1 MKWFQKYSGYIVAF
15 VFCIAVIA
23 VYKTFDNLSDIT
35 QYIGTIFSA
44 LKPFIAA
51 FVIAY
56 ILNMPA
62 KRLKALLEKSNKR
75 FLLNHSNGISIL
87 IVYLLA
93 MLVLALLLWL
103 LIPAIVQNLTDL
115 FQNMGSYAASL
126 SSFINESSIAKMFNF
141 QAADLSK
148 AVDMFVGSFDMTQLQ
163 TYAKGVVSVTS
174 GFFSGFVAFIA
185 SIYMLLDKA
194 RLQKLF
200 VRVLNSF
207 FKEKTV
213 TAITEHARR
222 MNEVFVNYIY
232 SRLSCSIIMAVLCSA
247 VLSVMGV
254 KYALILGV
262 FIGAMDMIPYF
273 GSIISSCI
281 AVLITLI
288 TGGFWLGVWTG
299 VALLILQQFD
309 GNILGPKIMG
319 DSLEIRPF
327 WIIFAISVG
336 GSLFG
341 FIGMLIS
348 VPIFAIIRIVVSDY
362 ITTREHRRAAEGE
375 TADEVSKNAE
385 K

>member
-1 MKWFQKYSGYIVAF
+1 MKWFKKYSGYIVAF

-35 QYIGTIFSA
+35 QYISTIFSA
-44 LKPFIAA
+44 LKPFIVA

-62 KRLKALLEKSNKR
+62 KRLKVLLEKSNKK
-75 FLLNHSNGISIL
+75 FLVNHSHGISIL
-87 IVYLLA
+87 IVYLA
-93 MLVLALLLWL
+93 AILVLALLLWL
-103 LIPAIVQNLTDL
+103 LIPAIVQNLIDL
-115 FQNMGSYAASL
+115 FQNMGSYAASV
-126 SSFINESSIAKMFNF
+126 SDFINESSIAKMLNF
-141 QAADLSK
+141 RSADLGK
-148 AVDMFVGSFDMTQLQ
+148 AVDMFVNSFDISQLQ
-163 TYAKGVVSVTS
+163 TYAKGVVSITS
-174 GFFSGFVAFIA
+174 GFLSGFVAFIA

-194 RLQKLF
+194 RLQALF
-200 VRVLNSF
+200 VRILNSF

-213 TAITEHARR
+213 RAITEHAKR
-222 MNEVFVNYIY
+222 MNEVFTSYIY
-232 SRLSCSIIMAVLCSA
+232 SRLSCSIIMAVICSV

-273 GSIISSCI
+273 GSIISSSI

-288 TGGFWLGVWTG
+288 TGGFWLGLWTA
-299 VALLILQQFD
+299 VALLVLQQFD

-341 FIGMLIS
+341 FVGMLIS
-348 VPIFAIIRIVVSDY
+348 VPIFAIIRIVLSDY
-362 ITTREHRRAAEGE
+362 ISTRESRIKAEE
-375 TADEVSKNAE
+375 QPEEVSKNAN

>member
-1 MKWFQKYSGYIVAF
+1 MKWFKKYSGYIVAF

-35 QYIGTIFSA
+35 QYISTIFSA
-44 LKPFIAA
+44 LKPFIVA

-62 KRLKALLEKSNKR
+62 KRLKVRLEKSNKK
-75 FLLNHSNGISIL
+75 FLVNHSHGISIL
-87 IVYLLA
+87 IVYLA
-93 MLVLALLLWL
+93 AILVLALLLWL
-103 LIPAIVQNLTDL
+103 LIPAIVQNLIDL
-115 FQNMGSYAASL
+115 FQNMGSYAASV
-126 SSFINESSIAKMFNF
+126 SDFINESSIAKMLNF
-141 QAADLSK
+141 RSADLGK
-148 AVDMFVGSFDMTQLQ
+148 AVDMFVNSFDISQLQ
-163 TYAKGVVSVTS
+163 TYAKGVVSITS
-174 GFFSGFVAFIA
+174 GFLSGFVAFIA

-194 RLQKLF
+194 RLQALF
-200 VRVLNSF
+200 VRILNSF

-213 TAITEHARR
+213 RAITEHAKR
-222 MNEVFVNYIY
+222 MNEVFTSYIY
-232 SRLSCSIIMAVLCSA
+232 SRLSCSIIMAVICSV

-273 GSIISSCI
+273 GSIISSSI

-288 TGGFWLGVWTG
+288 TGGFWLGLWTA
-299 VALLILQQFD
+299 VALLVLQQFD

-341 FIGMLIS
+341 FVGMLIS
-348 VPIFAIIRIVVSDY
+348 VPIFAIIRIVLSDY
-362 ITTREHRRAAEGE
+362 ISTRESRIKAEE
-375 TADEVSKNAE
+375 QPEEVSKNAN

>member
-1 MKWFQKYSGYIVAF
+1 MKWFKKYSGYIVAF

-35 QYIGTIFSA
+35 QYISTIFSA
-44 LKPFIAA
+44 LKPFIVA

-62 KRLKALLEKSNKR
+62 KRLKVLLEKSNKK
-75 FLLNHSNGISIL
+75 FLVNHSHGISIL
-87 IVYLLA
+87 IVYLA
-93 MLVLALLLWL
+93 AILVLALLLWL
-103 LIPAIVQNLTDL
+103 LIPAIVQNLIDL
-115 FQNMGSYAASL
+115 FQNMGSYAASV
-126 SSFINESSIAKMFNF
+126 SDFINESSIAKMLNF
-141 QAADLSK
+141 RSADLGK
-148 AVDMFVGSFDMTQLQ
+148 AVDMFVNSFDISQLQ
-163 TYAKGVVSVTS
+163 TYAKGVVSITS
-174 GFFSGFVAFIA
+174 GFLSGFVAFIA

-194 RLQKLF
+194 RLQALF
-200 VRVLNSF
+200 VRILNSF

-213 TAITEHARR
+213 RAITEHAKR
-222 MNEVFVNYIY
+222 MNEVFTSYIY
-232 SRLSCSIIMAVLCSA
+232 SRLSCSIIMAVICSV

-273 GSIISSCI
+273 GSIISSSI

-288 TGGFWLGVWTG
+288 TGGFWLGLWTA
-299 VALLILQQFD
+299 VALLVLQQFD

-341 FIGMLIS
+341 FVGMLIS
-348 VPIFAIIRIVVSDY
+348 VPIFAIIRIVLSDY
-362 ITTREHRRAAEGE
+362 ISTRERRIKAEE
-375 TADEVSKNAE
+375 QPEEVSKNAN